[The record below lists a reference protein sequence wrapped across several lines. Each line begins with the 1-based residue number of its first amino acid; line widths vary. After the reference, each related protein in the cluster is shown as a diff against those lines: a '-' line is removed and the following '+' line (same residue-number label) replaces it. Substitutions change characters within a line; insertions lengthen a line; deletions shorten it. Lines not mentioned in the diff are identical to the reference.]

1 MSSGESRSAR
11 KFRFTFQRDSP
22 ILEAVTRPIPPARE
36 QLPRLLEGIVDINT
50 REDLGE
56 RLEEAHREGR
66 PLEIKAGFDPT
77 APDIHLGHTVLMEKM
92 AQFQRFGHRVTFLVG
107 DYTARIG
114 DPTGRNA
121 MRPPL
126 TPEQI
131 ADNARTY
138 TDQAFKVLDREATS
152 IRWNSE
158 WLSRLGFD
166 DVIRIASMYNVGRM
180 LERRDFKER
189 FESGKQ
195 IALHEFLYPLMQG
208 YDSVAMSCDV
218 ELGGHDQ
225 IFNLNVGR
233 HLMARYELRPQVVM
247 TVGLLVGL
255 DGVEKMSKSKGN
267 AVGISEPPRDMFGKV
282 MSISDELMDDWYP
295 ALLGEKADLSEPNA
309 SKQQLAERLVARFH
323 GPAIAAEVLAWWRA
337 GRPVDEVAEVHVV
350 SGPLFQ
356 VVRDAGAA
364 ASGSDAR
371 RKIEQGGVRVSGQTI
386 TDPRH
391 VLVSGRYKLDVGK
404 KFKVALV
411 VG

>member
-1 MSSGESRSAR
+1 MS
-11 KFRFTFQRDSP
+11 
-22 ILEAVTRPIPPARE
+22 RPIPPPQE
-36 QLPRLLEGIVDINT
+36 QLPTLLEGVVDINT
-50 REDLGE
+50 REDLGA
-56 RLEEAHREGR
+56 RLEASYRAQR
-66 PLEIKAGFDPT
+66 PLEIKTGFDPT

-138 TDQAFKVLDREATS
+138 TEQAFKVLDAEATV

-208 YDSVAMSCDV
+208 YDSVAMRCDV
-218 ELGGHDQ
+218 ELGGQDQ

-233 HLMARYELRPQVVM
+233 HLMARYDLPPQIVM

-267 AVGISEPPRDMFGKV
+267 AIGITEPPRDMFGKV
-282 MSISDELMDDWYP
+282 MSINDQLMVDWYA
-295 ALLGEKADLSEPNA
+295 ALLGERADLSDPNA
-309 SKQQLAERLVARFH
+309 SKQRLAQRLVARFH
-323 GPAIAAEVLAWWRA
+323 APAVAAEVLAWWRA
-337 GRPVDEVAEVHVV
+337 GRPADAVAEVHVNG
-350 SGPLFQ
+350 GPLFQ
-356 VVRDAGAA
+356 IVREAGAA
-364 ASGSDAR
+364 ESGSDAR
-371 RKIEQGGVRVSGQTI
+371 RKIEQGGVRVSGERV
-386 TDPRH
+386 TDPLRT
-391 VLVSGRYKLDVGK
+391 LAAGRYELDVGK
-404 KFKVALV
+404 KFRVVLV
-411 VG
+411 VR